1 MKNGLIEQ
9 EDLNF
14 LLYDWLNIEDFLIKN
29 NSEIDRE
36 TIDAF
41 FDLSHKLARDHFL
54 PHFKKSDQIEPY
66 LEDGQVRVLKEIAQA
81 KLEDLN
87 ANDIEG
93 AMKIIMGSARSM
105 GIEVK
110 G

>member
-41 FDLSHKLARDHFL
+41 FDLSNKIRVFFFNHYACLFFPKNFWI
-54 PHFKKSDQIEPY
+54 KSI
-66 LEDGQVRVLKEIAQA
+66 
-81 KLEDLN
+81 
-87 ANDIEG
+87 
-93 AMKIIMGSARSM
+93 
-105 GIEVK
+105 
-110 G
+110 